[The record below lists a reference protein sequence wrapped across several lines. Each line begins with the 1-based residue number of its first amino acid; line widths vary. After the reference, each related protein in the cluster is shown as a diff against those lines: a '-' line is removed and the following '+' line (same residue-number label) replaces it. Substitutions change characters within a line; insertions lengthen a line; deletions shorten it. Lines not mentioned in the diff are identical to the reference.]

1 MYILNHMLIKIHCS
15 LHSTNTHDTSYKNE
29 TNIFGKKRKKF
40 CFIYE
45 YCPRRQVF
53 NWKQKHTGLCE
64 CSQMFLHLEN
74 DHKEVAALFL
84 LVNCITYIWLHQHFI
99 SIFGVFLLINP
110 KSNIIILEVADY
122 DSKDF
127 WLLKK

>member
-1 MYILNHMLIKIHCS
+1 MLIKIHCS

-29 TNIFGKKRKKF
+29 TNIFGKKRKKNSASF
-40 CFIYE
+40 MNIAKGGKFSTE
-45 YCPRRQVF
+45 
-53 NWKQKHTGLCE
+53 NNTGLCE
-64 CSQMFLHLEN
+64 RSQMFLHLEN

-110 KSNIIILEVADY
+110 KSNTIILEVADY

-127 WLLKK
+127 